1 MINMYSPLLYAVSL
15 FTVGNI
21 AGPLKQLQSRGGSG
35 FCNTVFNTDACRHAG
50 WSDVW
55 STLSSHGVS
64 GFSKCFRELYP
75 TCTFSLTKPVS
86 FSLQAIKNNDHYN
99 LEDHSPCPEPAGLEA
114 ARIPVVMDPTDLE
127 AAKTLL
133 KNSPPGYL
141 ELYNEPDYSYGN
153 VTPVTS
159 PQDSANGL
167 KPLFDIGAPTQ
178 FISPAVAFTGSDWL
192 KEFQG
197 NCTECMD
204 KIGIIGAHVYSVEP
218 QGAIDQI
225 KKVHEQWQDKKIWIT
240 EISPSTGDPK
250 CQYTND
256 EMADWMTTV
265 VNEIKALGYV
275 EKIFWNT
282 GTWVSTPGSILFQS
296 ANYRY
301 QGILNNNPNACN
313 PSLTNEDGTATAL
326 LDTYANLC
334 K

>member
-1 MINMYSPLLYAVSL
+1 
-15 FTVGNI
+15 
-21 AGPLKQLQSRGGSG
+21 
-35 FCNTVFNTDACRHAG
+35 
-50 WSDVW
+50 
-55 STLSSHGVS
+55 
-64 GFSKCFRELYP
+64 
-75 TCTFSLTKPVS
+75 
-86 FSLQAIKNNDHYN
+86 
-99 LEDHSPCPEPAGLEA
+99 
-114 ARIPVVMDPTDLE
+114 MDPTDLE

-141 ELYNEPDYSYGN
+141 ELYNEPDYSYGD
-153 VTPVTS
+153 VTPITS
-159 PQDSANGL
+159 PADSANGL
-167 KPLFDIGAPTQ
+167 RPLFDIGAPTQ

-250 CQYTND
+250 CQYTNE
-256 EMADWMTTV
+256 EMAGWMTTV

-282 GTWVSTPGSILFQS
+282 GTWVCTAVIRFL
-296 ANYRY
+296 
-301 QGILNNNPNACN
+301 IWL
-313 PSLTNEDGTATAL
+313 LTDARAS
-326 LDTYANLC
+326 
-334 K
+334 